1 MIEKYHQDIFL
12 FLTVHIFTQ
21 ASQILSL
28 SLILLLL
35 TWRHG
40 GMFSGNLGGKLMLT
54 KRKISPILSWQ
65 TYAFMPMGS
74 KAMGCVPQLFGHIQ
88 A

>member
-1 MIEKYHQDIFL
+1 
-12 FLTVHIFTQ
+12 
-21 ASQILSL
+21 
-28 SLILLLL
+28 
-35 TWRHG
+35 
-40 GMFSGNLGGKLMLT
+40 MFSGNLGGKPMLT